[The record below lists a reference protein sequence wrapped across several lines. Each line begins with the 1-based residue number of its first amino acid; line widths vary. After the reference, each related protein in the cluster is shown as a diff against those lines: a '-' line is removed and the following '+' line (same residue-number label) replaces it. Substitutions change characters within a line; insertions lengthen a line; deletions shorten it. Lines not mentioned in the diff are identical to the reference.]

1 VFYIFHLTVI
11 ILLLLSYITY
21 LTVLSKPLMS
31 KDKAG
36 DIGVIFVF
44 TIFPVVNFI
53 FLLLVL
59 FCMMLDIKNILYKKL
74 IEDIKKKIK
83 EE

>member
-1 VFYIFHLTVI
+1 MFYIFHLTVI

>member
-1 VFYIFHLTVI
+1 MFYILYLTVI

-36 DIGVIFVF
+36 DIGVILVV

-59 FCMMLDIKNILYKKL
+59 FCMTLDIKNILYKKL